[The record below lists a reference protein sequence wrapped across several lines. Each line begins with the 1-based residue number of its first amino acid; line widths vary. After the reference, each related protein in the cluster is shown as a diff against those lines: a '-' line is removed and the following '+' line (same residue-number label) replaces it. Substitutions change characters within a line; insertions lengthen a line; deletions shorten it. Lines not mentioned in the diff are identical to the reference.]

1 MSHSFKQLPWD
12 GRFVGIMHAT
22 PPKQLPWDG
31 RLEGIMHSVLLLSFL
46 LQRPMQTVGADGWM
60 CLESCEVRLWREVL
74 HQEEWLKE
82 DSSEEFFFLYLLPFP
97 LVLPDMI
104 KMVGFGLEA
113 CEVSLRRMI
122 EEKTWVLFD
131 LLVLLFFDQWLS
143 IQMSQSNEIIHLMM
157 CVLIK

>member
-31 RLEGIMHSVLLLSFL
+31 RLEGIMHSVLLLCFL
-46 LQRPMQTVGADGWM
+46 LQRPMQTVGADGWL

-104 KMVGFGLEA
+104 KMVGLWFGGLWGE
-113 CEVSLRRMI
+113 S
-122 EEKTWVLFD
+122 EKNDWREDMGFIWFFSP
-131 LLVLLFFDQWLS
+131 LVLWLVVEHPNVTIQWDNSS
-143 IQMSQSNEIIHLMM
+143 IKI
-157 CVLIK
+157 